1 MAKFSI
7 DKPVTTDVSDIVVDA
22 GLKPGLHRFRLVVV
36 DDTGQASG
44 PDEAVVQVGEE
55 DTTRLDL
62 RPETLTIATPAPS
75 PALATTLSSTITPA
89 VAPLRPTISP
99 IVTPP
104 KPTQPRTRRRPR

>member
-44 PDEAVVQVGEE
+44 SDEALVQVAEE
-55 DTTRLDL
+55 TVAPLNLTT
-62 RPETLTIATPAPS
+62 
-75 PALATTLSSTITPA
+75 ATTPGPAIAPA
-89 VAPLRPTISP
+89 VAPLRPTIRP